1 MHSEKTKINYLFER
15 PGLVVTQENFH
26 KGYVS
31 TLSVTV
37 HTAGRNEEHADEE
50 ILQNNSL

>member
-1 MHSEKTKINYLFER
+1 MDRNLLARRIACIAVKER
-15 PGLVVTQENFH
+15 ATNSS
-26 KGYVS
+26 Y
-31 TLSVTV
+31 VTV